1 MKTNVNEFKS
11 SLDRLLS
18 ICCEVSVCS
27 GQDERACDEGP
38 QYNNQKTRFHNLKS
52 IKDSSGSVDS
62 PQDHF
67 RG

>member
-1 MKTNVNEFKS
+1 MNSRV
-11 SLDRLLS
+11 LWID
-18 ICCEVSVCS
+18 CCESVVKCLVCS

-38 QYNNQKTRFHNLKS
+38 QYNNQKAGFHNLIS